1 MMRTTG
7 PSRLSVASIAFACG
21 AAWLAPL
28 RSTADDTDLV
38 APARAVLEKYCLS
51 CHKGEEA
58 DAGLDLVKLMAK
70 GSPASNR
77 KPWRRVKENVEGGT
91 MPPDDH
97 PQPSEPEV
105 EALAAWLDAEVEKAD
120 CDGPADP
127 GKVTVRRLNRAE
139 YDNTIRDLTG
149 VDFHPADDFPS
160 DDVGY
165 GFDNIGDVLSLPP
178 ILMEKYLAAAEAV
191 ASRAIDAGGDG
202 KSPSK
207 VYEGDDLGGADGSPH
222 HDDGRMLASDGE
234 VAVIHDFPRGSE
246 YVARVLAYGQ
256 QAGDQPARM
265 ELRLDGRPL
274 RTFDV
279 AAVEGDSGTFEHR
292 FKVPAGS
299 HRLAAAF
306 VNDFWDP
313 NHPDPLRR
321 DRNLVVRSIEVQGPF
336 RGPDDEP
343 PPGHALILV
352 KRPTKPE
359 EFGDCAAAVLERF
372 LRRAYRRPVTGGEV
386 AKLVRLAELAR
397 ENGEGFD
404 RGIQLAVQAVLAS
417 PQFLYRVEL
426 YRPKRDRKG
435 KIIDQPNGVEL
446 SHDEIASRLS
456 YFLWSS
462 MPDDELFRLADEQK
476 LHDPAVLE
484 GQVSRMLRDPKSG
497 AFVENFAGQWLQ
509 LRNLDAASPDREQ
522 FRTFDEPLRAAMRR
536 ESELFFAAILR
547 EGRSLVDFIDADYT
561 FLNER
566 LAKHYGVPGVSGEE
580 FREVKLPSRER
591 GGLITQASVLTVTSN
606 PSRTSP
612 VKRGKWVL
620 EQILG
625 SPPPPPPPD
634 VPQLADDSKGPL
646 VGTLRQRMEQHRA
659 NPSCASCHARL
670 DPPGFGLENYD
681 AIGSWRERDGGL
693 AIDAS
698 SEMPTG
704 EKFRGPAELKA
715 VLRGRKAEFSRS
727 LAEKLL
733 TYALGRGLEESD
745 ACAVDKIAKATADD
759 GDKLSRI
766 VLEIVKSDPF
776 LRRKG

>member
-1 MMRTTG
+1 MPTG
-7 PSRLSVASIAFACG
+7 PSRESAALVAIACG
-21 AAWLAPL
+21 LAWLSPL
-28 RSTADDTDLV
+28 RSSADEGDAA
-38 APARAVLEKYCLS
+38 APARAVVEKYCLS

-58 DAGLDLVKLMAK
+58 DGGLDLVKLMAK
-70 GSPASNR
+70 GSPSSNR

-97 PQPSEPEV
+97 PQPSEAEAG
-105 EALAAWLDAEVEKAD
+105 ALAAWIDAEVEKAG
-120 CDGPADP
+120 CDGPVDP

-139 YDNTIRDLTG
+139 YDNTVRDLTG
-149 VDFHPADDFPS
+149 VDFRPADDFPS

-178 ILMEKYLAAAEAV
+178 ILMEKYLAAAEAI
-191 ASRAIDAGGDG
+191 ASRAIDVGGDG
-202 KSPSK
+202 EPPVK
-207 VYEGDDLGGADGSPH
+207 VYEGDDLGAAGGSPH
-222 HDDGRMLASDGE
+222 HDDGRMLSSDGE
-234 VAVIHDFPRGSE
+234 VAVTHDFPRGSE
-246 YVARVLAYGQ
+246 YVARIVAYGQ

-279 AAVEGDSGTFEHR
+279 AAVEGAPGVFEHR
-292 FKVPAGS
+292 LRAPAGR
-299 HRLAAAF
+299 HRLSAAF
-306 VNDFWDP
+306 INDYWDP
-313 NHPDPLRR
+313 NHPDPSRR
-321 DRNLVVRSIEVQGPF
+321 DRNLIVRSIEIQGPF
-336 RGPDDEP
+336 RGPGDEP

-352 KRPTKPE
+352 NRPTKPE
-359 EFGDCAAAVLERF
+359 EFGDCAVAVLERF

-397 ENGEGFD
+397 ENDESFE

-435 KIIDQPNGVEL
+435 KVIDQPNGVPL
-446 SHDEIASRLS
+446 SHDEVASRLS

-484 GQVSRMLRDPKSG
+484 GQVRRMLRDPKSE
-497 AFVENFAGQWLQ
+497 AFVANFAGQWLQ
-509 LRNLDAASPDREQ
+509 LRNLDAASPDPEQ
-522 FRTFDEPLRAAMRR
+522 FRAFDEPLRVAMKR

-547 EGRSLVDFIDADYT
+547 EDRSLIDFIDADYT

-566 LAKHYGVPGVSGEE
+566 LARHYGVPGVSGEE
-580 FREVKLPSRER
+580 FREVKLPTRER

-634 VPQLADDSKGPL
+634 VPALADDSKGPL
-646 VGTLRQRMEQHRA
+646 VGTLRQRTEQHRA

-681 AIGSWRERDGGL
+681 AIGAWRERDGGL
-693 AIDAS
+693 EIDAS

-715 VLRGRKAEFSRS
+715 VLRSRKPEFART

-745 ACAVDKIAKATADD
+745 ACAVDKITKATADD
-759 GDKLSRI
+759 GDRLSRI